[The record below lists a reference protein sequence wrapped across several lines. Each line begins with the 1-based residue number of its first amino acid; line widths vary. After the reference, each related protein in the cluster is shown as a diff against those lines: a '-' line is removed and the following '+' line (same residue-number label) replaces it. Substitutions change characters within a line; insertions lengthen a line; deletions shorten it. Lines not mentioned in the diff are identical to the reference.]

1 MEEGCVVAPC
11 VYDCASARAVEM
23 SGFPPAM
30 LLSSGELSE
39 AMNGIPDLG
48 IITIDELEWMVSRIT
63 SVISIPLAVDMEDG
77 FGGPVA
83 VYRNC
88 KRLVKAGAT
97 AIQLEDTAPPIREQG
112 LLPRGEYLA
121 KVKAALAAMEGSDCI
136 LIARTDVDPKTEL
149 EEGIERCLGAIELG
163 AQITTVVRL
172 NNLDDAKLVAAR
184 VPGWKM
190 YPDITSKMVYTK

>member
-1 MEEGCVVAPC
+1 M
-11 VYDCASARAVEM
+11 
-23 SGFPPAM
+23 
-30 LLSSGELSE
+30 
-39 AMNGIPDLG
+39 
-48 IITIDELEWMVSRIT
+48 
-63 SVISIPLAVDMEDG
+63 
-77 FGGPVA
+77 
-83 VYRNC
+83 
-88 KRLVKAGAT
+88 
-97 AIQLEDTAPPIREQG
+97 
-112 LLPRGEYLA
+112 
-121 KVKAALAAMEGSDCI
+121 KAALAAMEGSDCI